1 MVDADVLIADPSP
14 LRIALTVIVL
24 LAIVLAVLVR
34 HFAARVQRGCPE
46 CTHCMLAQQ
55 RRLEDERR
63 QRIDEAR
70 RNLRWLGV
78 SDDEIERHIHDIE
91 QRR

>member
-1 MVDADVLIADPSP
+1 MLIADPNP

-24 LAIVLAVLVR
+24 LAVVLAILVR

-46 CTHCMLAQQ
+46 CPHCALEHQ
-55 RRLEDERR
+55 RRTEAEFR
-63 QRIDEAR
+63 QRLAEAR

-78 SDDEIERHIHDIE
+78 SDDEIERHLRDIE
-91 QRR
+91 RRR